1 MVARR
6 TFLIAAPLL
15 AMAPSRLLAAEPPKQ
30 PAWTRLVAAAPF
42 PPSYNF
48 PVHVDGAG
56 RFVALHPRGTWH
68 SRDGRRWE
76 KSPLPFSG
84 MNSAYLP
91 YVLHDGETW
100 ALGKLQGNYLSF
112 RIDPVIQVT
121 EGHTRWV
128 ITGKSASLPRLIFH
142 AAASYRNRLWI
153 LGGFDGKQHSA
164 DVWSSVDGM
173 NWSRVATAPWSPR
186 AGSRAIVFRERLFII
201 GGGIIDGANANDVW
215 STADG
220 VNWHRETAQIAP
232 EEPVGFTPV
241 VHEDTL
247 WLVGAN
253 RSGRFLS
260 EMLASPDGRN
270 WTPVRAPWSPRGGV
284 AAWSA
289 GGALYV
295 TGGKYSYEKG
305 GETHFV
311 YSNDVWRMTR
321 GS

>member
-1 MVARR
+1 MLARR
-6 TFLIAAPLL
+6 TLIIAAPLL
-15 AMAPSRLLAAEPPKQ
+15 AAAPSRLLAAAAGRAE
-30 PAWTRLVAAAPF
+30 WTRLVDAAPF

-48 PVHVDGAG
+48 PVHVDASG

-68 SRDGRRWE
+68 SRDGQRWE
-76 KSPLPFSG
+76 KSSLPFSG

-112 RIDPVIQVT
+112 RIDPVVQVT
-121 EGHTRWV
+121 KGHARW
-128 ITGKSASLPRLIFH
+128 IARGRWTALPPLIFH
-142 AAASYRNRLWI
+142 AAASFRGRIWL
-153 LGGFDGKQHSA
+153 LGGFDGKRHVA
-164 DVWSSVDGM
+164 DVWSSTDGLS
-173 NWSRVATAPWSPR
+173 WSRVATAPWSPR

-201 GGGIIDGANANDVW
+201 GGGIIDGASANDVW

-220 VNWHRETAQIAP
+220 VNWQRETAQIAP

-241 VHEDTL
+241 VHEDAL

-253 RSGRFLS
+253 RSGRFRS
-260 EMLASPDGRN
+260 EMLTSPDGRS
-270 WTPVRAPWSPRGGV
+270 WTAVRAPWSPRGGV

-289 GGALYV
+289 VGALYV
-295 TGGKYSYEKG
+295 TGGKYSYETG
-305 GETHFV
+305 GETRFV

-321 GS
+321 RA